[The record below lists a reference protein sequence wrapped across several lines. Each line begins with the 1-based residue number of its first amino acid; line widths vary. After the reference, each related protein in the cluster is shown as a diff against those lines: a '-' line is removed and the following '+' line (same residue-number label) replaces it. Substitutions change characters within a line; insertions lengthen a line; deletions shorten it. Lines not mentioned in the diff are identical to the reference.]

1 MKLLAGEP
9 NLGQGLNHFCIYLVN
24 MLEPKTSFLL
34 CCWLRAYIL
43 SLQQQECLGELLCER
58 APSLR
63 NLKPSC
69 ICKCHISDA
78 FKTQIVTNV
87 TL

>member
-9 NLGQGLNHFCIYLVN
+9 NLGQGLNHFCMSLVGTKNYLSVV
-24 MLEPKTSFLL
+24 MLVKSLTF
-34 CCWLRAYIL
+34 IL

-58 APSLR
+58 APSLW